1 MPDGQ
6 HKQATS
12 AQRQTLPISHVR
24 TESALPS
31 TPDLGETSEHVC
43 FVPLTEVANLYAR
56 GIRHGIIKAG
66 FAAWTFVRG
75 APRRAV
81 KPARPRPS
89 RSALSRPG
97 GGRVATGSQARLTGG
112 RSRPNREPI
121 KAALRRYVV
130 NHTSSHFW
138 IREKWVRCLKLL
150 IVMSV
155 TVAWGG
161 HTLFCARVAQ
171 ARRDL

>member
-1 MPDGQ
+1 VPDGQ

-66 FAAWTFVRG
+66 FGAWTFVRG

-97 GGRVATGSQARLTGG
+97 GAGGDGQPGQAHRRPLT
-112 RSRPNREPI
+112 
-121 KAALRRYVV
+121 A
-130 NHTSSHFW
+130 
-138 IREKWVRCLKLL
+138 
-150 IVMSV
+150 
-155 TVAWGG
+155 
-161 HTLFCARVAQ
+161 
-171 ARRDL
+171 

>member
-24 TESALPS
+24 TESAL
-31 TPDLGETSEHVC
+31 
-43 FVPLTEVANLYAR
+43 
-56 GIRHGIIKAG
+56 RHGIIKAG

-89 RSALSRPG
+89 RQ
-97 GGRVATGSQARLTGG
+97 QARLTGG

-121 KAALRRYVV
+121 KAAFRRYVV
-130 NHTSSHFW
+130 T
-138 IREKWVRCLKLL
+138 
-150 IVMSV
+150 
-155 TVAWGG
+155 
-161 HTLFCARVAQ
+161 
-171 ARRDL
+171 

>member
-1 MPDGQ
+1 VPDGQ

-75 APRRAV
+75 APRRAA
-81 KPARPRPS
+81 KPARPLAVAFCPF
-89 RSALSRPG
+89 PP
-97 GGRVATGSQARLTGG
+97 GGRVATGSQAWLTGG

-121 KAALRRYVV
+121 KAVFRR
-130 NHTSSHFW
+130 
-138 IREKWVRCLKLL
+138 
-150 IVMSV
+150 
-155 TVAWGG
+155 
-161 HTLFCARVAQ
+161 
-171 ARRDL
+171 